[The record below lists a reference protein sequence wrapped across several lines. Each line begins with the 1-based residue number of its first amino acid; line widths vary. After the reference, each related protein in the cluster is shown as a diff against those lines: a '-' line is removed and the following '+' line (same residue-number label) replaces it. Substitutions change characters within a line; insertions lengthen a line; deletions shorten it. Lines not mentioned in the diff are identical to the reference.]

1 MPGPSISE
9 ISAFLAD
16 LNAHRRTGSG
26 DLGALMDRKASLL
39 ERIAATRPGDTEA
52 AAIAANARANAD
64 RDRSQAVRPVLDL
77 PRLRRGHRSRMTR
90 CRAAGHHTPPG
101 PGSTT

>member
-16 LNAHRRTGSG
+16 LNAHLRTGSG
-26 DLGALMDRKASLL
+26 DLAALMDRKASLL
-39 ERIAATRPGDTEA
+39 ERIAQARPGDAEA

-64 RDRSQAVRPVLDL
+64 RLKGR
-77 PRLRRGHRSRMTR
+77 
-90 CRAAGHHTPPG
+90 
-101 PGSTT
+101 